1 MVRRSMKY
9 VVIKEDEV
17 LMIAG
22 SKESAIRYINKAADS
37 DNACKIVEIADEDAE
52 RVEKEGYL

>member
-1 MVRRSMKY
+1 MKY

-22 SKESAIRYINKAADS
+22 SMASAIRYINKAADS
-37 DNACKIVEIADEDAE
+37 DNACEIVEIADEDAE
-52 RVEKEGYL
+52 RVEKEGHL

>member
-1 MVRRSMKY
+1 MKY
-9 VVIKEDEV
+9 VVIKDDEV

-37 DNACKIVEIADEDAE
+37 DDACKIVEIADEDAE
-52 RVEKEGYL
+52 RVEKEGHL